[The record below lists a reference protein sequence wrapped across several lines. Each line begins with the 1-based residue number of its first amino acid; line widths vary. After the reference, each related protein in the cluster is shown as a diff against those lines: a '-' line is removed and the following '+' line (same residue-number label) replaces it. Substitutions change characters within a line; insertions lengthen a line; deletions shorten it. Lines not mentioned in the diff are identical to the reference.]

1 MSSSVISAL
10 NWRYATKKFDPSKK
24 LTDAQLSDL
33 LEALRLTPTSFGLQ
47 PYKFI
52 VITDPALREKMKANS
67 WNQSQ
72 VTDASHLIAICSMKT
87 MDAGYIDTYVND
99 MAKTR
104 GASLDTLKGYRDMMT
119 GYIARQTPAETAEWI
134 RRQSYL
140 ALGTLLVVA
149 AELQIDACPMEGF
162 DRTKI
167 DELLG
172 LSETNFTVAS
182 LCPVG
187 FRASDDAMAS
197 MKKVRFPIEKL
208 VEYK

>member
-1 MSSSVISAL
+1 MTKMIDAL
-10 NWRYATKKFDPSKK
+10 NWRYATKKFDTTKK

-52 VITDPALREKMKANS
+52 VITDPALREKMKAVS
-67 WNQSQ
+67 WNQTQ
-72 VTDASHLIAICSMKT
+72 VMDASHLIAICSMKS

-99 MAKTR
+99 MATTR
-104 GASLDTLKGYRDMMT
+104 GVSVDTLKSYRDMMT
-119 GYIARQTPAETAEWI
+119 GYVARQTPAETADWI
-134 RRQSYL
+134 RRQSYI
-140 ALGTLLVVA
+140 ALGTLLVVSA
-149 AELQIDACPMEGF
+149 DMEIDACPMEGF
-162 DRTKI
+162 DRTKV

-172 LSETNFTVAS
+172 LTETNFTVAS

-187 FRASDDAMAS
+187 FRASDDATAS
-197 MKKVRFPIEKL
+197 MKKVRFPMEKL